1 MSKSSQFIV
10 PEQNS
15 DSNNFKLST
24 TLPEHLDQYSK
35 ISKDLRE
42 QMSPVMKT
50 LLELTDMT
58 ALRSAALPHS
68 N

>member
-15 DSNNFKLST
+15 DANDFKLST
-24 TLPEHLDQYSK
+24 TLPEHLEQYSK
-35 ISKDLRE
+35 LSKELRD
-42 QMSPVMKT
+42 QMTPVMKA

-58 ALRSAALPHS
+58 ALRSAALPQS